1 MTATERSLPLD
12 QKVDGDI
19 YIWTGVFF
27 LSEKKVFLTQSFSK
41 PDLIRSMVCP
51 GVEHSVN
58 VQEYSSDRSFP
69 QFRRTEK
76 KASLPFPSAECCLSG
91 RCSPTLLFQ
100 LSVAFF
106 KAIFFIKC
114 YFDSL

>member
-19 YIWTGVFF
+19 YLDWCFF

-41 PDLIRSMVCP
+41 PDLIRSMACP

-58 VQEYSSDRSFP
+58 VQEYSSEHSFP
-69 QFRRTEK
+69 QFR
-76 KASLPFPSAECCLSG
+76 
-91 RCSPTLLFQ
+91 
-100 LSVAFF
+100 
-106 KAIFFIKC
+106 
-114 YFDSL
+114 